1 MTDYIKCP
9 NCKRLVDKDDKI
21 TTDTDGKYII
31 INYKGDVITLY
42 LCPFCGKK
50 L

>member
-1 MTDYIKCP
+1 MKYHSICCDFMWLYM
-9 NCKRLVDKDDKI
+9 KDDKI